1 MSDKGGKV
9 WDLMGGSN
17 IKRRDRLTALL
28 PSLDGLLTSL
38 LSQGSNEPKKQHN
51 QIRRAE
57 SRVNIVKPLLHVS
70 TLQTLYP
77 LASKSSVQSFV
88 SFFKACEQWSGINAH
103 CFTQKA
109 VKRNKCSSLNLTA
122 FRRP

>member
-1 MSDKGGKV
+1 
-9 WDLMGGSN
+9 MGGSN

-88 SFFKACEQWSGINAH
+88 SFIKACEQWSGINAH